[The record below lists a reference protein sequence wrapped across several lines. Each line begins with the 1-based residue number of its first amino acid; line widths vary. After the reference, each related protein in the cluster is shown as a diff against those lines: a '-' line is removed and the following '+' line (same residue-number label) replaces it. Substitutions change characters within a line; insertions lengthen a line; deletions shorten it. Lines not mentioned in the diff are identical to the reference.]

1 MYKLKKEKKWKIV
14 FFCKTERKMVCFFFY
29 FIFLFYFF
37 IFFTNFLFIFKKEF
51 GEKKKENWEEVLGK
65 ERKTY
70 FSTPHLR
77 AENVHALKMFDDI
90 CKYIK
95 KYKNDKNKIYLMYVM
110 LNEEFLELCKNQ
122 ESTNLEPFKLVI
134 SFFFSK
140 RIVLELEDVSGVG
153 LPV

>member
-1 MYKLKKEKKWKIV
+1 MCSCTNQKRRKKWKIV
-14 FFCKTERKMVCFFFY
+14 FFCKSERKWWFFF
-29 FIFLFYFF
+29 FILFFY
-37 IFFTNFLFIFKKEF
+37 FTNFLFIFKKEF

-122 ESTNLEPFKLVI
+122 ESTDLQPFKLVI
-134 SFFFSK
+134 SFFFPK
-140 RIVLELEDVSGVG
+140 RIVLEFEDVSGVG

>member
-1 MYKLKKEKKWKIV
+1 
-14 FFCKTERKMVCFFFY
+14 MVCFFFL
-29 FIFLFYFF
+29 FIFLF
-37 IFFTNFLFIFKKEF
+37 FFTNFLFIFKKEF
-51 GEKKKENWEEVLGK
+51 GEKKKENLEEVLGE
-65 ERKTY
+65 ERKSY
-70 FSTPHLR
+70 FSTLDLR

-90 CKYIK
+90 SKYIK
-95 KYKNDKNKIYLMYVM
+95 KYKNNKNKIYLMYVM

>member
-1 MYKLKKEKKWKIV
+1 MKEKVLKKENG
-14 FFCKTERKMVCFFFY
+14 MFFFL
-29 FIFLFYFF
+29 FIFLFFLL
-37 IFFTNFLFIFKKEF
+37 IFYLFLKRNLVRKKRIGKKFWEKKE
-51 GEKKKENWEEVLGK
+51 
-65 ERKTY
+65 RH

-95 KYKNDKNKIYLMYVM
+95 KYKNDKNKIYLMYLM

-122 ESTNLEPFKLVI
+122 ESNDLQPFKLVI
-134 SFFFSK
+134 SCFFSK

>member
-1 MYKLKKEKKWKIV
+1 
-14 FFCKTERKMVCFFFY
+14 MVCFFFY
-29 FIFLFYFF
+29 FILFFY
-37 IFFTNFLFIFKKEF
+37 FFTNFLFIFKKEF
-51 GEKKKENWEEVLGK
+51 GEKKKENLEEVFGE
-65 ERKTY
+65 ERKSY

-90 CKYIK
+90 SKYIK
-95 KYKNDKNKIYLMYVM
+95 KYKNNKNKIYLMYVM

>member
-1 MYKLKKEKKWKIV
+1 MCSCTNQKRRKKWKIV
-14 FFCKTERKMVCFFFY
+14 FFCKSERKWYVFFF
-29 FIFLFYFF
+29 ILFYFF

-122 ESTNLEPFKLVI
+122 ESTDLQPFKLVI
-134 SFFFSK
+134 SFFFPK
-140 RIVLELEDVSGVG
+140 RIVLEFEDVSGVG

>member
-1 MYKLKKEKKWKIV
+1 MFFFVKLKEKWYV
-14 FFCKTERKMVCFFFY
+14 FFFILFFY
-29 FIFLFYFF
+29 FIFLFFLL
-37 IFFTNFLFIFKKEF
+37 IFYLFLKRNLEEVF
-51 GEKKKENWEEVLGK
+51 GE
-65 ERKTY
+65 ERKSY

-90 CKYIK
+90 SKYIK
-95 KYKNDKNKIYLMYVM
+95 KYKNNKNKIYLMYVM

-122 ESTNLEPFKLVI
+122 ESTNLESFKLVI
-134 SFFFSK
+134 SCFFSK

>member
-1 MYKLKKEKKWKIV
+1 M
-14 FFCKTERKMVCFFFY
+14 FFFY
-29 FIFLFYFF
+29 LFFYFF
-37 IFFTNFLFIFKKEF
+37 LLIFYLFIFKKEF
-51 GEKKKENWEEVLGK
+51 GEKKKEIWEEVWKK
-65 ERKTY
+65 ERKGC
-70 FSTPHLR
+70 FSTSHSR
-77 AENVHALKMFDDI
+77 VENVHALKMFDDI

-122 ESTNLEPFKLVI
+122 ESIDLHPFKLVI

>member
-1 MYKLKKEKKWKIV
+1 MYKLKKEKKWKFV

-122 ESTNLEPFKLVI
+122 ESTDLQPFKLVI